1 MSGLKMD
8 VGVDEW
14 MNECVGDVRGKW
26 IDGRVRDQRNGLEDG
41 TGWKKDGKIKGR
53 KPRRKI
59 KEKKDKGK

>member
-1 MSGLKMD
+1 MD

-26 IDGRVRDQRNGLEDG
+26 IDGRVTDQRDGWEDG

-59 KEKKDKGK
+59 KEKMDKGK

>member
-1 MSGLKMD
+1 MD

-14 MNECVGDVRGKW
+14 MNEWVGDVRGKW
-26 IDGRVRDQRNGLEDG
+26 IDGRVRDQRDGLEDG

-59 KEKKDKGK
+59 KEKMDKGK